1 MQERETQ
8 IWIDLTLDS
17 RYVQGLLMDRAE
29 WMYKI
34 LRAGNDLTFL
44 HHVTKFVAVAKK
56 HRTSLGREGTICP
69 CNRCKNN
76 LVYEDSVVKSHLIR
90 YGFVDNYTVW
100 KFHGEV
106 DSSATGASERN
117 SSTTT
122 TSSVNERGQQPSSSM
137 YV

>member
-17 RYVQGLLMDRAE
+17 RCVQGLLMERAE

-34 LRAGNDLTFL
+34 PRAGNDLTFL

-76 LVYEDSVVKSHLIR
+76 LVYEDSVVKSHLIAMVLSR
-90 YGFVDNYTVW
+90 ITPSGSFMVKWIRAPPV
-100 KFHGEV
+100 HQ
-106 DSSATGASERN
+106 
-117 SSTTT
+117 
-122 TSSVNERGQQPSSSM
+122 NETRRR
-137 YV
+137 